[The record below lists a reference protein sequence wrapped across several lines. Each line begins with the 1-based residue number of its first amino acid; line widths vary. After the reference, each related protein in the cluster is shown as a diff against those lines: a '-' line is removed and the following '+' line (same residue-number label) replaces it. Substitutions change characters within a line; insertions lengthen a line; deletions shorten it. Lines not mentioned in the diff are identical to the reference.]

1 MAGKELTFKLVIDA
15 DTKDFV
21 SNVQQSEKTAKAL
34 FDAIKIES
42 DKLKTTSEETAKEVG
57 KIVPDDLQKKADQA
71 KGKLSEVSQ
80 AAGELQGQAIQAAG
94 KIDGLGNELQDTA
107 NKANKAGFEI
117 GSAIPG
123 DAVQLAEMLGNK
135 FFSAAKEIESL
146 GDKSTISAGELRAMS
161 SAGEQG
167 LNELNLALKA
177 AQAELVR
184 LQSTD
189 GTLQDIE
196 IAKQRVLSIQGAIN
210 EASSAFNYYQGV
222 AINAMKGVDGA
233 TQSAIN
239 QVQRFSA
246 VDLTGVVGEAQTATR
261 AIESMGDG
269 ASLSTKE
276 IERIGSIGTNSINA
290 LERELLT
297 ARNAFSALEQSSE
310 AVTLNEIKAAG
321 DKVKGLEQAVDLT
334 KSAFSEF
341 NVKATTAMQ
350 GVSTS
355 TDKASGSAKQAGHA
369 IYEALGI
376 KPPSVINDAI
386 ADLTRKLENFKA
398 NSKLPA
404 EEVERVT
411 KITEQQ
417 IEKLKSELN
426 GVEPA
431 AQKANTGVSG
441 LSKGMEITRFAATAL
456 AGAMAAVGVGIGAR
470 EIAEAADS
478 YTNLSARINIAT
490 SEGGNFTQAM
500 AGVHQVSL
508 MTNTSLDATAG
519 LFTKVNDVGK
529 QMGMTQQQSLDL
541 VKTINMAIQTGG
553 GDAAAS
559 EAAIVQLTQA
569 LQSGVLRGDEFNS
582 IMEQAPGISKALAQS
597 LGVTTGELRKMAENG
612 ELSAEKVIKALQ
624 SQSAAIEAD
633 YAKFPTTIG
642 NALQRITTQWQI
654 LIGTMDQANG
664 ASATVA
670 QWLVTLADNMDVVET
685 ILEDIG
691 EGFIWVGDQLKKIDP
706 ATFEALKEALSTAY
720 ETVKSMASTIGTGIG
735 NTVDQLNTL
744 LGAIFNFESGIDT
757 AKDKT
762 NGFTKAL
769 QALNVVFGFIGDGFE
784 AISIVSNLLAG
795 VFYDV
800 GAAWIGFKA
809 NFKWGDAKDQ
819 AIADMDAMAKKAQDY
834 YDRATAGAM
843 GFKSAGIAA
852 IEDIGKT
859 QDQKNQE
866 SLQSNNA
873 TFAELAKQNQE
884 FTQKSKDLAAER
896 AAIDTQL
903 NQARKDG
910 NQSTIDAIIQK
921 SNELEGREKEHAAN
935 KAALDKD
942 MLASAQDYAEAAIK
956 ANGGVMDGVMQA
968 DLLTKGYIVTIDE
981 AGKVSVQAGESAAQ
995 AAEKAKEKEEALKLA
1010 KENVKKA
1017 DEELLAYQKQAA
1029 VERVLLDKQ
1038 IEEAKKSGDLNA
1050 LASAQASITAINTK
1064 EAELANNRDLR
1075 IAELNKANTG
1085 SGQVAETAYSRASA
1099 AAKLFGVDL
1108 DVSLNK
1114 VSKSFSS
1121 SGNELDGLKI
1131 KLGEAGYTGKQAGD
1145 VLYQAWEDWLS
1156 KAKSQAEIDMAK
1168 AKLQEFGDQGKVSTA
1183 QVEQGLIAIKM
1194 QAQGLPDDIDPVTE
1208 AFKRL
1213 GIQTKEQ
1220 LKLAAQQALMDYIT
1234 IRDSGKATAEGI
1246 EKAYQKAAQSAAAS
1260 GDAGRIAAVNAM
1272 NAGRNLEVQI
1282 DDTGKAVVKTMDD
1295 WSKSNDRVKD
1305 SARGIADG
1313 YRHAGQIA
1321 REEAKSST
1329 EAWADAVSKAKSDF
1343 NKEMKRQ
1350 GEALSK
1356 GIYEYDSYTKSDV
1369 ISQLK
1374 SKGYDDKEAE
1384 KLASTIW
1391 SKAMAADRDAKA
1403 EGLGKESSVAM
1414 KALINAEFDRAA
1426 ANGITTQHG
1435 TNKINELLRSINVAS
1450 TGSGSLGDYAPSIP
1464 SSPSVSNSSQ
1474 PSKEVTYNFDFNGKQ
1489 MKFTGPAGQE
1499 SLMNELV
1506 NQLKVQAK
1514 ST

>member
-1 MAGKELTFKLVIDA
+1 MAGKELTFKLVMEA
-15 DTKDFV
+15 DTKGFV

-80 AAGELQGQAIQAAG
+80 AASELQGQAIEAAG

-107 NKANKAGFEI
+107 SKANKAGFEI
-117 GSAIPG
+117 GSAIPS

-196 IAKQRVLSIQGAIN
+196 IAKQRVLSIQDAIN

-261 AIESMGDG
+261 AIESMADG

-431 AQKANTGVSG
+431 AQKANSGVSVF
-441 LSKGMEITRFAATAL
+441 SRGMDGAKFAVTAL
-456 AGAMAAVGVGIGAR
+456 VGALATIGVGLGLR
-470 EIAEAADS
+470 ELAQAADS
-478 YTNLSARINIAT
+478 YTNLSVQIQIAT
-490 SEGGNFTQAM
+490 REGGDFTSAM
-500 AGVHQVSL
+500 AGVHQVAL
-508 MTNTSLDATAG
+508 ATNSSLDATAG
-519 LFTKVNDVGK
+519 LFTRLNTVGK
-529 QMGMTQQQSLDL
+529 EMGMTQQQALDL
-541 VKTINMAIQTGG
+541 TKTVTQAIQIGG
-553 GDAAAS
+553 GSAQAS
-559 EAAIVQLTQA
+559 EAAITQFIQA
-569 LQSGVLRGDEFNS
+569 MQGGVLRGEEFNS
-582 IMEQAPGISKALAQS
+582 IMENGYGLAEALARG

-612 ELSAEKVIKALQ
+612 ELTSERVVKAVQ
-624 SQSAAIEAD
+624 SQATQIQET
-633 YAKFPTTIG
+633 YNQFPTTIS
-642 NALQRITTQWQI
+642 NALQKISTQWQI
-654 LIGTMDQANG
+654 LIGEMDQANG
-664 ASATVA
+664 SSATVA
-670 QWLVTLADNMDVVET
+670 NALSVIADNLGILKVFFDDVA
-685 ILEDIG
+685 
-691 EGFIWVGDQLKKIDP
+691 EGVGWFQDKLSEIDP
-706 ATFEALKEALSTAY
+706 STIEAVRSTLSAVYDTIKTVISGMAGIAETAWSAFTSTLDAIAPLFNAIMGGKEEVSGLTTLFNVFKIALGVVSDGATGLNIALKL
-720 ETVKSMASTIGTGIG
+720 
-735 NTVDQLNTL
+735 
-744 LGAIFNFESGIDT
+744 
-757 AKDKT
+757 
-762 NGFTKAL
+762 
-769 QALNVVFGFIGDGFE
+769 
-784 AISIVSNLLAG
+784 LLAG
-795 VFYDV
+795 IQFISGGIYALS
-800 GAAWIGFKA
+800 AAVLDFLGF
-809 NFKWGDAKDQ
+809 D
-819 AIADMDAMAKKAQDY
+819 
-834 YDRATAGAM
+834 
-843 GFKSAGIAA
+843 
-852 IEDIGKT
+852 
-859 QDQKNQE
+859 
-866 SLQSNNA
+866 
-873 TFAELAKQNQE
+873 
-884 FTQKSKDLAAER
+884 DLAAQAQNASDALFRQAEKNGREANRLALESKSAIQQAIKDITQTEEEANQER
-896 AAIDTQL
+896 IDNANKTLQELKAQEEKHKADYKAISDERIQL
-903 NQARKDG
+903 EQQLFEARKTGNQA
-910 NQSTIDAIIQK
+910 SID
-921 SNELEGREKEHAAN
+921 
-935 KAALDKD
+935 
-942 MLASAQDYAEAAIK
+942 LA
-956 ANGGVMDGVMQA
+956 
-968 DLLTKGYIVTIDE
+968 TKGL
-981 AGKVSVQAGESAAQ
+981 
-995 AAEKAKEKEEALKLA
+995 AELDAKEK
-1010 KENVKKA
+1010 
-1017 DEELLAYQKQAA
+1017 AYQAESQK
-1029 VERVLLDKQ
+1029 
-1038 IEEAKKSGDLNA
+1038 ITEAKIKAAQDWVNA
-1050 LASAQASITAINTK
+1050 QLTAADGTQKAADAATQKTLQTTLAAQGLKFEFDSTGKAIVKAMDDGAKATENQGNATDKARKAATA
-1064 EAELANNRDLR
+1064 LGL
-1075 IAELNKANTG
+1075 
-1085 SGQVAETAYSRASA
+1085 
-1099 AAKLFGVDL
+1099 DL
-1108 DVSLNK
+1108 DVSLNR
-1114 VSKSFSS
+1114 VSAKFKETE
-1121 SGNELDGLKI
+1121 GQLDNFAGGLDD
-1131 KLGEAGYTGKQAGD
+1131 LGVKGKQAGD
-1145 VLYQAWEDWLS
+1145 MTYQAWLKWLET
-1156 KAKSQAEIDMAK
+1156 AKSQAEIDYAK
-1168 AKLQEFGDQGKVSTA
+1168 AKLQEFGTQGQISTS
-1183 QVEQGLIAIKM
+1183 QVEQGLITIKL

-1220 LKLAAQQALMDYIT
+1220 LKLSAQQALMDYIT

-1246 EKAYQKAAQSAAAS
+1246 QKAYEKAAQSAAAS

-1295 WSKSNDRVKD
+1295 WTKSNDRVKD
-1305 SARGIADG
+1305 SARGIGDG

-1464 SSPSVSNSSQ
+1464 SVSSNAATQSIKESVNYNIQFGGQTLSLTGDASQ
-1474 PSKEVTYNFDFNGKQ
+1474 KDVMTN
-1489 MKFTGPAGQE
+1489 
-1499 SLMNELV
+1499 LV
-1506 NQLKVQAK
+1506 NQLKGIAK